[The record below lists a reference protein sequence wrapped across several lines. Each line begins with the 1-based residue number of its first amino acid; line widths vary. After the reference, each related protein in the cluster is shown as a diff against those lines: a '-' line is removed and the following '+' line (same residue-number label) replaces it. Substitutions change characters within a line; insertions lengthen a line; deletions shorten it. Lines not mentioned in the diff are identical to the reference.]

1 MLCKERRKAEEGKEG
16 EQGLRVV
23 REELGE
29 KMTLEQV
36 LERHKGTDL
45 EDTRVRSI
53 SARRQARA
61 KP

>member
-29 KMTLEQV
+29 KMTQQV